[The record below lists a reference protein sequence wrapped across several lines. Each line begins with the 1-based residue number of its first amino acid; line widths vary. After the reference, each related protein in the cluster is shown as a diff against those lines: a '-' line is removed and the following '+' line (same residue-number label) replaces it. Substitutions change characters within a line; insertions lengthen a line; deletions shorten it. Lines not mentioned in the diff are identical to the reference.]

1 MKTSRAAALL
11 GLCVLA
17 AGAASRAGAEGSP
30 QDWMKR
36 ILDPTKIGVT
46 PFPGSTLNRKLTVD
60 YLSKA
65 DPPKQIAVYM
75 APLDQIEKAAEYF
88 EKILKVKPV
97 VSGAGTE
104 FALYR
109 FMLSGGTGY
118 PKEAEGLLV
127 VISRSQWVD
136 NKAQINLE
144 YMPTQ

>member
-1 MKTSRAAALL
+1 MKTSRPATLL
-11 GLCVLA
+11 WLCVLLL
-17 AGAASRAGAEGSP
+17 GAATGAGAEGAP

-36 ILDPTKIGVT
+36 ILDPAKIGVT

-75 APLDQIEKAAEYF
+75 APLDRIQAAAEYF
-88 EKILKVKPV
+88 EKNLKVKPAS
-97 VSGAGTE
+97 SGVGSE
-104 FALYR
+104 FAIYR

-127 VISRSQWVD
+127 TISRSQWVD
-136 NKAQINLE
+136 NKIQINFE
-144 YMPTQ
+144 YMPK

>member
-1 MKTSRAAALL
+1 MKISKPVPLL
-11 GLCVLA
+11 WLCTLLI
-17 AGAASRAGAEGSP
+17 GAATGVHAEGSP

-36 ILDPTKIGVT
+36 ILDPAKIGVE

-65 DPPKQIAVYM
+65 DPPKEIAVYM
-75 APLDQIEKAAEYF
+75 APLDQIEAAAAYF
-88 EKILKVKPV
+88 EKTLKVKPV
-97 VSGAGTE
+97 VSGAGSE

-127 VISRSQWVD
+127 TISRSQWVD
-136 NKAQINLE
+136 NRIQINLE
-144 YMPTQ
+144 YMPK